1 MKMRSMKVI
10 ILLMFCY
17 GCHSTVNRTVYF
29 VSRNF
34 YNVLHWHPAKPA
46 FAGEKLL
53 YSVEYWSDAKEQPFQ
68 MKMQC
73 QNITAL
79 SCDLTEETPSVHDV
93 YYLARVTVNGRWHGR
108 TIRLKPIEYTI
119 FGPPILST
127 YTTVSSL
134 HVTVTLPLGPNGV
147 SIKDIIISSKNGP
160 TKTFI
165 LYTLTITS
173 PKWAAQVNKNISSKF
188 VINLKNNQTEYCGHV
203 VYKPTSVWGRPESE
217 KVAFCVTLPGDQ
229 RMLLLWSLVSAS
241 LLAAIVVISVVC
253 LCIYVKGGKENSMP
267 KSLVT
272 TFDNLHEVLQS
283 PDRNLILSKPVVSTK
298 SDQTLYATIR
308 AEPKVSSIGCGGYSP
323 QDIPCQAWKGST
335 CYSVKTGGHN
345 PTPNQQDT
353 SAQSSETYSS
363 VAVHVP
369 AEENKD
375 LQQVSIE
382 DRKSSDLPLSS
393 NRESCD
399 KGGTSPKL
407 NLLSAAQLPDLDVCE
422 NNSSRLLLHTV
433 RDPNGQLMLPSL
445 TFQLQSSPDG
455 TVSPTNPD
463 RKPLLSDLID
473 SKEGPSLASLQRL
486 DSSDSGCDDSSVST
500 PTQFYCNTHYFRTQP
515 VVVDGIFESGYKQNW
530 MPASALGAASK
541 DTCDYRR
548 TNYPRTWT
556 GPKKEDEDTGG
567 EEESRQSLLGG
578 WMVQIQE

>member
-1 MKMRSMKVI
+1 MWSMKVI

-17 GCHSTVNRTVYF
+17 GCQSTVNRTVYF
-29 VSRNF
+29 ISRNF

-53 YSVEYWSDAKEQPFQ
+53 YSVQYWSDAKEQPFQ
-68 MKMQC
+68 IKKQC

-93 YYLARVTVNGRWHGR
+93 YYLAHVTVNGRWHGS
-108 TIRLKPIEYTI
+108 TIRLKPIAHTI
-119 FGPPILST
+119 LGPPILST

-134 HVTVTLPLGPNGV
+134 HVTVTLPLGPKGV
-147 SIKDIIISSKNGP
+147 SIEDIIASSKNGP

-165 LYTLTITS
+165 FYILTITS
-173 PKWAAQVNKNISSKF
+173 PKWAAQVNKNKSSKF

-203 VYKPTSVWGRPESE
+203 VYKPTAEWGRPESE
-217 KVAFCVTLPGDQ
+217 KASFCVTLPGDQ
-229 RMLLLWSLVSAS
+229 RMLLLWSLISAS
-241 LLAAIVVISVVC
+241 LLTAIVVISVVC
-253 LCIYVKGGKENSMP
+253 LCIYVKAGKENSMP

-272 TFDNLHEVLQS
+272 SFDNLHEVLRS
-283 PDRNLILSKPVVSTK
+283 PDRNLILSKLVVSTE
-298 SDQTLYATIR
+298 SDQTVYATIR
-308 AEPKVSSIGCGGYSP
+308 AEPNVSSIGCGGYSP

-335 CYSVKTGGHN
+335 GYSVRTGGHN

-353 SAQSSETYSS
+353 STQLSESYSS

-369 AEENKD
+369 AEEYKD

-399 KGGTSPKL
+399 KSGTSSKL
-407 NLLSAAQLPDLDVCE
+407 NLLSAAPLPDLDACE
-422 NNSSRLLLHTV
+422 SNPARLLLLHTE
-433 RDPNGQLMLPSL
+433 RDPNGQLMLSSL

-455 TVSPTNPD
+455 TASPTNPE

-486 DSSDSGCDDSSVST
+486 DSSEWSDSGCDESSVST
-500 PTQFYCNTHYFRTQP
+500 PTQPYCNTHYFRTQP
-515 VVVDGIFESGYKQNW
+515 VVDGIFESGYKQNW

-541 DTCDYRR
+541 DNCDYRR
-548 TNYPRTWT
+548 TNYPCT
-556 GPKKEDEDTGG
+556 GPKKEDEDAGD
-567 EEESRQSLLGG
+567 EEGSRQILLGG